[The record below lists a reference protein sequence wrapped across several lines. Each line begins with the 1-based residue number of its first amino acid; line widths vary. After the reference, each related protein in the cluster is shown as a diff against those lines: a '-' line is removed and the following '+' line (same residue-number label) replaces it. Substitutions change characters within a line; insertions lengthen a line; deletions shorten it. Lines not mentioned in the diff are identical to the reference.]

1 MDLLQEAAATV
12 RIKLAA
18 AIVVHQE
25 RVLVVQRSWTE
36 TFKAG
41 VWGVPCGKLD
51 GDESPSSA
59 AVRELREETGL
70 SGKVVRFA
78 GTSEFG
84 STWRGRRAS
93 NWQYNY
99 LMELI
104 GPYSTDDRSGLPKVV
119 PPLKDQGSR
128 WVPISQISQAE
139 LDDYNRDVVRQAL
152 DTYALVPVG
161 SVGYGR
167 VLSSASSS
175 SSWRR

>member
-12 RIKLAA
+12 RIELAA

-25 RVLVVQRSWTE
+25 RVLVVQRSGTE
-36 TFKAG
+36 TFKPG

-51 GDESPSSA
+51 RGEPPSLA
-59 AVRELREETGL
+59 AVRELKEETGL
-70 SGKVVRFA
+70 SGRVVSFA
-78 GTSEFG
+78 GNSEFR

-104 GPYSTDDRSGLPKVV
+104 GQHGTGNRSGLPIVV
-119 PPLKDQGSR
+119 PPLTDQGWR
-128 WVPISQISQAE
+128 WVPISQISDAD
-139 LDDYNRDVVRQAL
+139 LDDYNRDVVRQVL
-152 DTYALVPVG
+152 DTYASV